1 MLLYVLHTLVRH
13 TCCDER
19 VKTAMN
25 GVEVNSAPLTV
36 AYLAGLPQAH
46 LVSQDTAI
54 LALEAL
60 G

>member
-1 MLLYVLHTLVRH
+1 MYTLVRH

-46 LVSQDTAI
+46 LISQDTAI